1 MKRLFKLII
10 LCGCL
15 VTGMVSINC
24 GYRLSGFT
32 RQIPDYIK
40 AIIIPDFENK
50 TTRFQI
56 EQYITFAV
64 KDEFIKRSDL
74 TLVDNESRAD
84 AILEGTI
91 TRFQVLPLSYSEDAS
106 ANFYR
111 VTIMV
116 SVRFID
122 LKTNEVIFEGQDIT
136 YSDSYEF
143 NVYGDNLTDI
153 NAEED
158 FFSQETESL
167 IKISEQFAASLVT
180 TILENF

>member
-1 MKRLFKLII
+1 MKRLMNVFI

-15 VTGMVSINC
+15 VLGMVTNNC

-40 AIIIPDFENK
+40 SVIIPNFENK
-50 TTRFQI
+50 TTRLQV

-64 KDEFIKRSDL
+64 KEEFIKRSDL
-74 TLVDNESRAD
+74 NLVDDESRAD

-91 TRFQVLPLSYSEDAS
+91 SRFQVTPLSYSDDAS

-111 VTIMV
+111 VTITV

-143 NVYGDNLTDI
+143 NVYGDDVTNI

-158 FFSQETESL
+158 FFSQETETI